1 MRCCKADYTMMKSVN
16 LLIAFLLTLPII
28 IPLPD
33 TSVVYSQSKG
43 QARDVS
49 KASAQKA
56 TGWFKRPAAAG
67 DYNEVLNFPD
77 MERPAALTDY
87 LPTAR
92 DLPAFCRA
100 QTRAYDEFISEREL
114 ELSPFEA
121 KKLSDLDPEI
131 LRLPRLY
138 EKLGNLAAYN
148 GDMEKAI
155 KKLETAYRLLN
166 DSIDF
171 FPNGKQVKLFL
182 EEEIGVAYLR
192 LGELQN
198 CRMDHNAEMCI
209 LPLSVMA
216 RHKLTAG
223 SEKAIEY
230 FKKHLESNPNNLEVR
245 WLLNLACM
253 TLGKYPGEV
262 PTAQLIPAA
271 AFESK
276 ESIGR
281 FTDVASPA
289 GINVVGNAGGVVAD
303 DFDNDGLL
311 DVMLSGADP
320 CEPLHYYHN
329 NGNGSFSDWTER
341 ARLADQLGGLNC
353 VQTDYNNDGWLD
365 LFIMRGG
372 WDYPMR
378 NSLLRNNGDGTFTD
392 VTVQSGLDE
401 GAYRTHTAVWAD
413 FDNDGFVD
421 VFIGH
426 ELDASR
432 LFHNKGD
439 GTFEDVSRAA
449 GVDKIAFTKGAN
461 WGDYDND
468 GYADLYVSNFGED
481 NFLYHNNRNGTF
493 TEVAKSLHVE
503 KPLMS
508 FPCWFFDYDNDG
520 LLDIFVASFMP
531 SLTEVVKGFL
541 GLPPRAE
548 TMKLYRNTGRGAFQD
563 VTKAVGLDRVVP
575 TMGANFGDLDNDG
588 YLDFYLGTG
597 APSYASLMPNF
608 MFRNHDGK
616 QFTDVTASTGT
627 GHLQKGHGVAF
638 SDVNNDGRQDVLIN
652 LGGAAPGDKYNKAL
666 FANPG
671 QGNNWL
677 SLKLTGVKTNRAAIG
692 ARIKL
697 VVEEAPGRETAR
709 HRVVT
714 SGGSFGASSLTQSVG
729 LGRAGR
735 VKELEIYWPTSNTR
749 QVFRDLGVNQFIEI
763 KELEKDYTKRPLRS
777 FTFGGADASSHQH
790 PH

>member
-1 MRCCKADYTMMKSVN
+1 MKKYSK
-16 LLIAFLLTLPII
+16 LLIALLLIWPIF

-33 TSVVYSQSKG
+33 TGMVYSQSKG
-43 QARDVS
+43 QMEDTGKPSVRRS
-49 KASAQKA
+49 
-56 TGWFKRPAAAG
+56 TGWFRRPAEAG
-67 DYNEVLNFPD
+67 DFQEVVDLPNL
-77 MERPAALTDY
+77 ERPEGLANY
-87 LPTAR
+87 LPAGR
-92 DLPAFCRA
+92 DLPALCRA
-100 QTRAYDEFISEREL
+100 QSRAYDEHIAALEREL
-114 ELSPFEA
+114 SQFEA

-148 GDMEKAI
+148 GDMEQAI

-171 FPNGKQVKLFL
+171 YPNGQQVKRFL

-192 LGELQN
+192 QGELQN
-198 CRMDHNAEMCI
+198 CQMNHNAEMCI
-209 LPLSVMA
+209 LPLSVLA

-223 SEKAIEY
+223 AEKAIEY
-230 FKKHLESNPNNLEVR
+230 FKKHLESDPNNLEVR
-245 WLLNLACM
+245 WLLNLAYM
-253 TLGKYPGEV
+253 ALGKYPNEV
-262 PTAQLIPAA
+262 PKAQLLPPA

-281 FTDVASPA
+281 FPDVAAAA
-289 GINVVGNAGGVVAD
+289 GIEVVGNAGGMVAD

-320 CEPLHYYHN
+320 CESLHYYHN
-329 NGNGSFSDWTER
+329 NGDGRFSDWTAR
-341 ARLADQLGGLNC
+341 AGLAEQLGGLNC

-365 LFIMRGG
+365 LFVMRGG

-378 NSLLRNNGDGTFTD
+378 NSLLKNNGDGTFTD
-392 VTVQSGLDE
+392 VTPQSGLD
-401 GAYRTHTAVWAD
+401 GGVYRTHTAVWAD
-413 FDNDGFVD
+413 FDNDGFLD

-426 ELDASR
+426 ELEPSQ
-432 LFHNKGD
+432 LFRNKGD
-439 GTFEDVSRAA
+439 GTFEDVSHAA
-449 GVDKIAFTKGAN
+449 GVDKVAFTKGAN

-468 GYADLYVSNFGED
+468 GYTDLYVSNFGED

-493 TEVAKSLHVE
+493 TEVGKSLHVE

-520 LLDIFVASFMP
+520 FLDIFVASFMP
-531 SLTEVVKGFL
+531 SMSEVVRGFL
-541 GLPPRAE
+541 GLAPQAE
-548 TMKLYRNTGRGAFQD
+548 TMKLYRNTGKGGFQD

-597 APSYASLMPNF
+597 APSYAALMPNY

-616 QFTDVTASTGT
+616 KFVDITSSTGT

-638 SDVNNDGRQDVLIN
+638 SDVNNDGNQDVLIN
-652 LGGAAPGDKYNKAL
+652 LGGAVPGDKYNKAL

-692 ARIKL
+692 ARIKA
-697 VVEEAPGRETAR
+697 VVEEAPGRLAAR
-709 HRVVT
+709 YLVVT
-714 SGGSFGASSLTQSVG
+714 SGGSFGASSLTKSIG
-729 LGRAGR
+729 LGKAGL
-735 VKELEIYWPTSNTR
+735 VKELEIYWPASNTR
-749 QVFRDLGVNQFIEI
+749 QLFRDVAVNQAIEI
-763 KELEKDYTKRPLRS
+763 KELEKSYTKKQRPS
-777 FTFGGADASSHQH
+777 FAFAAAGQPPLHQH
-790 PH
+790 PSKK